1 MIRHRLNIAHTRRTP
16 SPMDKLLTEY
26 LATVKQQHVLH
37 GIPEAESQFL
47 LQQEAASKRPYCDP
61 SFGQV
66 DVLVIG
72 IYSTAISSFHYSHH
86 FDLLVAVSAL
96 DECTIALQELGK
108 ADFVQPLDW
117 DFLPS
122 SAVLATVRCVLLLFN
137 LDAGKASPAVVWS
150 GLWAAWIVKNIDT
163 HVGGWE
169 WLPPQEPVGL
179 FTKPYELCTVH
190 LRAVQTIHRPAMYA
204 VADDD
209 PSWQRMPAYLCLR
222 NWVVAAVAYLD
233 MKIHCIPPFPL
244 HGYVTSVTAPPKRT
258 PKENV
263 WFTALTDDH
272 VPLYFN
278 RHLKTLTLDR
288 PVEFDGANVVVPRT
302 IEACMM
308 EMLMGDPVLRADVE
322 ARRAQMDI
330 DQDKD
335 NEWVEC
341 VDATTGT
348 RFYYSFQRVKLA
360 YTRPASKNIVIA
372 DKSVAYRCVLRI
384 QAAYRRRQAMQ
395 FVNQK
400 RQKTRKLPRFTSR
413 NFF

>member
-1 MIRHRLNIAHTRRTP
+1 MEEHHDWDSSFIR
-16 SPMDKLLTEY
+16 Y
-26 LATVKQQHVLH
+26 
-37 GIPEAESQFL
+37 
-47 LQQEAASKRPYCDP
+47 EAASKRPYCDP

-66 DVLVIG
+66 DVLVI
-72 IYSTAISSFHYSHH
+72 
-86 FDLLVAVSAL
+86 VSAL

-169 WLPPQEPVGL
+169 WLASNEPVGL